1 MLGVQKITTR
11 EEFGQYCLRQL
22 GHPVVIIN
30 IDESQI
36 DDRINDALQMFYN
49 YHMDGSEKSIV
60 VHQITMEDIIRQYIK
75 TPDNT
80 ISVTEILETNSG
92 SGSFTNN
99 LQMQMYFTDLISNS
113 SRYGMSTYIVTKQ
126 YLNLFN
132 DLVNN
137 TNYIINHNVNTQKLK
152 IVWDWS
158 TVKVGQYVAYEAYI
172 ANDIEEAYNSYWLK
186 QYATALIRKQWANNL
201 IKVTGMQLPGGG
213 MLNGSEMLQQANQE
227 IDVLET
233 RLKEEF
239 SVPIMAFMG

>member
-1 MLGVQKITTR
+1 MIGIQKITDR
-11 EEFGQYCLRQL
+11 VELGKYCLRQL
-22 GHPVVIIN
+22 GAPVVIVN
-30 IDESQI
+30 VDETQV

-60 VHQITMEDIIRQYIK
+60 VHQLTQDDITNQFIK

-80 ISVTEILETNSG
+80 ITVTEILESGTNSG
-92 SGSFTNN
+92 SFGNN
-99 LQMQMYFTDLISNS
+99 LQMQMYFTDMISNAT
-113 SRYGMSTYIVTKQ
+113 RYGMSTYVVTKS
-126 YLNLFN
+126 YLNMFN

-152 IVWDWS
+152 IMWDWNS
-158 TVKVGQYVAYEAYI
+158 AKVGQYIVYEAYI
-172 ANDIEEAYNSYWLK
+172 ANDIDEALNSYWLK
-186 QYATALIRKQWANNL
+186 QYTTALIRKQWANNL

-227 IDVLET
+227 IETLET